1 MSMNIKKFCL
11 ILACAASLVACDTH
25 PSFKSSIEAVEG
37 CKKELAQ
44 LKEEKEMSIGELA
57 KATSSWLEIQDSA
70 YSVFSKDT
78 AITLRSPV
86 AAAYFVISDSIRSE
100 IKRLAFSQSRTLR
113 DVMYL
118 KLNTAAGKDKVE
130 RSDTYKEAIAFYKK
144 LDEQE
149 LYPDLPKALQAY
161 SSLLAK
167 TKPFKT
173 EGQLLLFVA
182 EEDRCFRS
190 LMEHLSQVDNEDL
203 QKLTDAT
210 AKIFDGLYASIG
222 RRIDDVNDRTM
233 LYLTMRYNRRVVQ
246 NALACQADVELGK
259 KLDKLQRANYRWML
273 IQPFMAIDDY
283 STTVLTARQ
292 KEQLLDMSNELPS
305 LLAKLE
311 MSKQTKEE
319 EEKFTNVLAEY
330 FMKSYLSTSL

>member
-1 MSMNIKKFCL
+1 MSIKNFCL
-11 ILACAASLVACDTH
+11 ILVGAASLMACDTH
-25 PSFKSSIEAVEG
+25 PSFKSSMDAVEG
-37 CKKELAQ
+37 CKKELAE
-44 LKEEKEMSIGELA
+44 LREEKEMSIGDLA

-78 AITLRSPV
+78 AVNLRSPV
-86 AAAYFVISDSIRSE
+86 AAAYFVVSDSIRSE
-100 IKRLAFSQSRTLR
+100 IKRLAFSQPRTLR

-118 KLNTAAGKDKVE
+118 KLNTAVGKGKVE
-130 RSDTYKEAIAFYKK
+130 NSDTYKDAVAFYKK

-149 LYPDLPKALQAY
+149 TYPNVTMTLQAY

-167 TKPFKT
+167 ARPFKT
-173 EGQLLLFVA
+173 EGQLFLFIA

-190 LMEHLSQVDNEDL
+190 LMEHLSQVDNENL

-210 AKIFDGLYASIG
+210 ARIFDGLYASIG
-222 RRIDDVNDRTM
+222 RKVDDVNDRTM

-246 NALACQADVELGK
+246 NALACQADVGMGK

-292 KEQLLDMSNELPS
+292 KKQLLDMSNELPS

-319 EEKFTNVLAEY
+319 EEKFTHVLAEY
-330 FMKSYLSTSL
+330 FLKSYLSTSL